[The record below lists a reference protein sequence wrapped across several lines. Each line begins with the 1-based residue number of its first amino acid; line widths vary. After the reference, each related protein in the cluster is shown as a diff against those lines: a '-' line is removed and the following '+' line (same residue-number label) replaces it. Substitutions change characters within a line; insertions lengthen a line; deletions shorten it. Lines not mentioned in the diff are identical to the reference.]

1 MDNEN
6 MYLEMV
12 TQLKEKFDE
21 NELKV
26 ERITRNNINL
36 KKNIMVAYSLARI
49 MDEGEFI
56 DVSDYKVFL
65 EMLRGHLSRV
75 IEMDIIRCPCGNVR
89 LPSNIIEV
97 DLNDLANDE

>member
-36 KKNIMVAYSLARI
+36 KKNIMVAYSLVRI

-56 DVSDYKVFL
+56 DASDYKVFL
-65 EMLRGHLSRV
+65 ELLRGHLSKV
-75 IEMDIIRCPCGNVR
+75 VEMDIIRCPCGNVR

-97 DLNDLANDE
+97 DLNDLENT